1 MQVYGNINS
10 VVGGVTQTIGDATG
24 IQSLSQSG
32 AEQKA
37 QGDAEH
43 AAATAQGYVEG
54 TADRIGGK
62 IDRVVGAVTGDQA
75 KEAEG
80 LKNEQKGKAQQ
91 GEKFPSFP
99 SLFAFMLMIRLTIYC
114 DDV

>member
-1 MQVYGNINS
+1 M
-10 VVGGVTQTIGDATG
+10 TQTVGDATG

-32 AEQKA
+32 AEQKSR
-37 QGDAEH
+37 GDAEH
-43 AAATAQGYVEG
+43 AAATAQAYAEATV
-54 TADRIGGK
+54 DRVGGK

-91 GEKFPSFP
+91 GT
-99 SLFAFMLMIRLTIYC
+99 AFL
-114 DDV
+114 

>member
-1 MQVYGNINS
+1 MADQREPSKVYGNINS
-10 VVGGVTQTIGDATG
+10 VAGGITQTIGDATG

-54 TADRIGGK
+54 TADRVGGK

-80 LKNEQKGKAQQ
+80 LKNETKGKAQQ
-91 GEKFPSFP
+91 AANS
-99 SLFAFMLMIRLTIYC
+99 S
-114 DDV
+114 